1 MATLNAGSSTLVTL
15 AAGNTLHVA
24 GIAEVSIRTGIIEQ
38 GSSIG
43 EYGPYDTSTTINIR
57 AIGSV
62 IYWSTEGD
70 SDQAVQSS
78 PPSEIWA
85 FPFNSAGVQ
94 AAIDSIYSTGNPGR
108 VMLSAVPHDIAAD
121 ITMRPGV
128 SIFGVLGLFDYS
140 GYVPDENPTP
150 TSGTVWNL
158 APGVTGI
165 KYNNV
170 DAANPAPA
178 ELADTAGTGIGIE
191 GITFVGG
198 LRGIHTGAKNKLGI
212 CFGRVANCRFF
223 NQTAEHYIL
232 ENFMHLEFGNLYAWN
247 SLTGVAGGCVFR
259 QSRLRDGGG
268 TIALLPGNSTA
279 FGTLFAWTNNFLGR
293 GIEFQA
299 IDGQMNEVSLA
310 ACRIQ
315 FNRHGVETVPYD
327 IVLSATSGSA
337 NFLVADN
344 AQFALC
350 QVGMPL
356 VIPTTGSTTAG
367 IASGVVYFV
376 SSRNAATN
384 EITLNEVLYRTT
396 SNIVASATTSATMKC
411 GGFAGYIVAG
421 DETGSI
427 SAANLGHIDIE
438 LRGNAVSAVFQR
450 CDGEV
455 DVLEV
460 GGSATNTMFAARL
473 CRVEVKHSA
482 VNNITNDFS
491 TLMGNFKVTNRCP
504 ATGGFNT
511 SITLNSSHSG
521 AHLRSTNG
529 AGFNVTVPKE
539 LPAGFEF
546 AFTCATANAGTLVQG
561 SSVNIAKTAAS
572 LVSSNVVG
580 ATVRLKQIGINSAGM
595 SYVATGDLT

>member
-1 MATLNAGSSTLVTL
+1 MTLDINYTTTNPRNVDILLEQA
-15 AAGNTLHVA
+15 
-24 GIAEVSIRTGIIEQ
+24 IESVQ
-38 GSSIG
+38 
-43 EYGPYDTSTTINIR
+43 PIN
-57 AIGSV
+57 SLL
-62 IYWSTEGD
+62 
-70 SDQAVQSS
+70 
-78 PPSEIWA
+78 A
-85 FPFNSAGVQ
+85 FPFTSAGVQ
-94 AAIDSIYSTGNPGR
+94 GAIDALYAKGAPGIVSLAAEPYSITT
-108 VMLSAVPHDIAAD
+108 D
-121 ITMRPGV
+121 ITLKPGI
-128 SIFGVLGLFDYS
+128 SLKGILGIFDYN

-150 TSGTVWNL
+150 TTGTIFNL
-158 APGVTGI
+158 SAGVTGL

-170 DAANPAPA
+170 DQPNPAPA
-178 ELADTAGTGIGIE
+178 QLADTAGTGINIE
-191 GITFVGG
+191 GITFIGG
-198 LRGIHTGAKNKLGI
+198 LRGIHTGAKNVLGI

-247 SLTGVAGGCVFR
+247 SLQGVAGGCIFR

-310 ACRIQ
+310 ACRVQ
-315 FNRHGVETVPYD
+315 FNRHGVETAPYD
-327 IVLSATSGSA
+327 IVLSANSTA
-337 NFLVADN
+337 NFTVADN

-356 VIPTTGSTTAG
+356 VIPTTGSAVAG
-367 IASGVVYFV
+367 ISSGVVFFV
-376 SSRNAATN
+376 SSRNPATN
-384 EITLNEVLYRTT
+384 EITLNEVLYRTA
-396 SNIVASATTSATMKC
+396 SNLVASANTSVTMKC
-411 GGFAGYIVAG
+411 GGFPGYIVAG
-421 DETGSI
+421 DETGVI
-427 SAANLGHIDIE
+427 SAANLGHVDIE
-438 LRGNAVSAVFQR
+438 LRGNTVSAVFQR

-455 DVLEV
+455 GVLEV
-460 GGSATNTMFAARL
+460 GGSNTNTMFVGRL
-473 CRVEVKHSA
+473 CRTEVRHSA

-504 ATGGFNT
+504 ATAGFNT
-511 SITLNSSHSG
+511 SLTLNSSHSG

-529 AGFNVTVPKE
+529 AGFNITVPKE

-561 SSVNIAKTAAS
+561 SNVNIAKTAAS

-580 ATVRLKQIGINSAGM
+580 ATVRLKQISVNSAGM

>member
-1 MATLNAGSSTLVTL
+1 MTLNINY
-15 AAGNTLHVA
+15 NTTNPRNVDILLEKA
-24 GIAEVSIRTGIIEQ
+24 IE
-38 GSSIG
+38 
-43 EYGPYDTSTTINIR
+43 
-57 AIGSV
+57 SV
-62 IYWSTEGD
+62 QPVNSLL
-70 SDQAVQSS
+70 
-78 PPSEIWA
+78 A
-85 FPFNSAGVQ
+85 FPFTSAGVQ
-94 AAIDSIYSTGNPGR
+94 AAIDALYAKG
-108 VMLSAVPHDIAAD
+108 A
-121 ITMRPGV
+121 PGV
-128 SIFGVLGLFDYS
+128 VSLAAEPYSITTDIVLKPGISLKGVLGLFDYN

-150 TSGTVWNL
+150 TTGTIFNL
-158 APGVTGI
+158 SAGVTGL

-170 DAANPAPA
+170 DQPNPAPA
-178 ELADTAGTGIGIE
+178 QLADTAGTGINIE
-191 GITFVGG
+191 GITFIGG
-198 LRGIHTGAKNKLGI
+198 LRGIHTGAKNVLGI

-223 NQTAEHYIL
+223 NQTAEHYVL
-232 ENFMHLEFGNLYAWN
+232 ENFQHLEFGNLYAWN

-259 QSRLRDGGG
+259 QSRLRDAGD
-268 TIALLPGNSTA
+268 TIALLPGNSVA

-310 ACRIQ
+310 ACRVQ
-315 FNRHGVETVPYD
+315 FNRHGVETAPYN
-327 IVLSATSGSA
+327 IVLSANSTA
-337 NFLVADN
+337 NFTVADN

-367 IASGVVYFV
+367 ISSGVVYFV

-384 EITLNEVLYRTT
+384 EITLNEVLYRTA
-396 SNIVASATTSATMKC
+396 SNLVASANTSVTMKC

-427 SAANLGHIDIE
+427 TAANLGHIDLE
-438 LRGNAVSAVFQR
+438 LRGNVVSAVFQR

-455 DVLEV
+455 GVLEV
-460 GGSATNTMFAARL
+460 GGSSTNTMFAARL
-473 CRVEVKHSA
+473 CRTEVKHSA

-504 ATGGFNT
+504 ATAGFNT
-511 SITLNSSHSG
+511 SLTLNSSHSG

-529 AGFNVTVPKE
+529 AGFNITVPKE

-561 SSVNIAKTAAS
+561 TNVNIAKTAAT
-572 LVSSNVVG
+572 LVSSAVAG
-580 ATVRLKQIGINSAGM
+580 ATVRLKQISVNSAGM

>member
-1 MATLNAGSSTLVTL
+1 VDILLEQA
-15 AAGNTLHVA
+15 
-24 GIAEVSIRTGIIEQ
+24 IESVQ
-38 GSSIG
+38 
-43 EYGPYDTSTTINIR
+43 PIN
-57 AIGSV
+57 SLL
-62 IYWSTEGD
+62 
-70 SDQAVQSS
+70 
-78 PPSEIWA
+78 A
-85 FPFNSAGVQ
+85 FPFTSAGVQ
-94 AAIDSIYSTGNPGR
+94 GAIDALYAKGAPGIVSLAAEPYSITT
-108 VMLSAVPHDIAAD
+108 D
-121 ITMRPGV
+121 ITLKP
-128 SIFGVLGLFDYS
+128 SISLKGILGIFDYN

-150 TSGTVWNL
+150 TTGTIFNL
-158 APGVTGI
+158 SAGVTGL

-170 DAANPAPA
+170 DQPNPVPA
-178 ELADTAGTGIGIE
+178 ELADTAGTGIGID

-198 LRGIHTGAKNKLGI
+198 LRGIHTGAKNRLGI

-232 ENFMHLEFGNLYAWN
+232 ENFQHLEFGNLYAWN
-247 SLTGVAGGCVFR
+247 SLTGVTGGCVFR
-259 QSRLRDGGG
+259 QSRLRDSGG

-310 ACRIQ
+310 ACRLQ

-327 IVLSATSGSA
+327 IALSATSGSA

-356 VIPTTGSTTAG
+356 VIPTTGSTVAG
-367 IASGVVYFV
+367 ISSGVVYFV
-376 SSRNAATN
+376 SSRNPATN

-396 SNIVASATTSATMKC
+396 SNIVASATTSVTMKC

-427 SAANLGHIDIE
+427 TAANLGHVDLE
-438 LRGNAVSAVFQR
+438 LRGNTVSAVFQR

-455 DVLEV
+455 GVLEV

-473 CRVEVKHSA
+473 CRTEVKHSA

-504 ATGGFNT
+504 ATAGFNT
-511 SITLNSSHSG
+511 SLTLNSSHSG

-529 AGFNVTVPKE
+529 AGFNITVPKE

-561 SSVNIAKTAAS
+561 TNVNIAKTAAT
-572 LVSSNVVG
+572 LVSSAVAG
-580 ATVRLKQIGINSAGM
+580 ATVRLKQISVNSAGM